1 MEAITSAHLTL
12 ENKANLSKTLT
23 DVQALIDQLQKTR
36 DAVADTPELTAMHMA
51 RLKQP
56 VKASF
61 EKIEESLKEVNKG
74 LNQYQK
80 ALKERFKSAGL
91 PSAANEMM
99 AGQKGLVDRA
109 IAMHLLRE
117 GSFGVARTFVGEI
130 GEAEE
135 RRRRRRDGEDGEDEV
150 MSDEAA
156 QSSWLSDL
164 AEAEGMVVDTDGRE
178 HLGLR
183 EDGEILEGR
192 GHLQKRFM
200 EMYHIL
206 DALRTQHNL
215 SPAIAWARENTTE
228 LETRGSN
235 LEFEL
240 SRLKF
245 IELYTTATS
254 TGSPSEEEIPD
265 LSGPLTAL
273 QYAQTILPTFS
284 KRYSRE
290 ISNLMGSLA
299 YSSALDRSPYQTLF
313 CHQHTYEDVC
323 ASFTREFCSM
333 LGLSSIS
340 PLYTAVTA
348 GGIALP
354 TLEKVERVMASS
366 RGQWT
371 SVNELPVETPLPP
384 DMQFHSIFVCP
395 VSKEQGTDD
404 NPPMML
410 TCGHV
415 IARESMIAHSKGKT
429 RMKCPYCPNEC
440 SPKDA
445 LRLYI

>member
-1 MEAITSAHLTL
+1 MDAISAAHLTL
-12 ENKANLSKTLT
+12 EKKANLSKTLA
-23 DVQALIDQLQKTR
+23 DVQTLISQLQTTR
-36 DAVADTPELTAMHMA
+36 DAVASSPELTAMHMA
-51 RLKQP
+51 KLKQP
-56 VKASF
+56 VKSSF

-80 ALKERFKSAGL
+80 ALKEKFKSSAL

-99 AGQKGLVDRA
+99 AREAGLVDRA

-117 GSFGVARTFVGEI
+117 GSFDVARTFVREV

-135 RRRRRRDGEDGEDEV
+135 RRRREEAHDDNDDEV
-150 MSDEAA
+150 MSDEVEGT
-156 QSSWLSDL
+156 SWMNDL
-164 AEAEGMVVDTDGRE
+164 AEAEGMLVDTEGHE
-178 HLGLR
+178 HSGLR
-183 EDGEILEGR
+183 EDGEILEGK
-192 GHLQKRFM
+192 GHLQKKFT

-206 DALRTQHNL
+206 DALRNQHNL

-245 IELYTTATS
+245 IELYTSAASSATLS
-254 TGSPSEEEIPD
+254 SDEHD
-265 LSGPLTAL
+265 LTGPLTAL
-273 QYAQTILPTFS
+273 QYAQSILPTFS

-299 YSSALDRSPYQTLF
+299 YSAALDRSPYQTLF
-313 CHQHTYEDVC
+313 CNQHTYEDVC

-333 LGLSSIS
+333 LGLSSVS

-384 DMQFHSIFVCP
+384 AMQFHSIFVCP
-395 VSKEQGTDD
+395 VSKEQATDD